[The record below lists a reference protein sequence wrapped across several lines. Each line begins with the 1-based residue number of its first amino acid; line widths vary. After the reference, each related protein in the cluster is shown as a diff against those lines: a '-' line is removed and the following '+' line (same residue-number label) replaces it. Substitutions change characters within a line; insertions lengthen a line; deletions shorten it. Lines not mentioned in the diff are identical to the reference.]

1 MDGTSK
7 AIREIAEEAN
17 AAGCPI
23 DEAAL
28 KRFVSPDKTMREVE
42 DDMEEMTIE
51 EAFKV
56 TKKGKTRAGFT
67 TNKGHGTS
75 KARRKMASKSRKINR
90 K

>member
-1 MDGTSK
+1 
-7 AIREIAEEAN
+7 
-17 AAGCPI
+17 
-23 DEAAL
+23 
-28 KRFVSPDKTMREVE
+28 
-42 DDMEEMTIE
+42 MEEMTIE